1 MIKCVIFDFDGT
13 LVDSQKAI
21 VSSWNSLANKYNA
34 KEIKFSDL
42 DMLKGLSM
50 SERSKLLNFPMYK
63 IPMIMPHFY
72 KLFRQSIQDVAL
84 VEGVREML
92 QELEE
97 RGYTIVIISSNAK
110 ENILTFLEKNNIT
123 CVTDVI
129 CSSKLFG
136 KDKLIRKFLKDN
148 NLDESEVKYVGD
160 EERDVI
166 ACKRV
171 GIPVIWVGWG
181 YDSFEVVKEANPDYM
196 VYSPADLL
204 HVI

>member
-1 MIKCVIFDFDGT
+1 MKCVIFDFDGT